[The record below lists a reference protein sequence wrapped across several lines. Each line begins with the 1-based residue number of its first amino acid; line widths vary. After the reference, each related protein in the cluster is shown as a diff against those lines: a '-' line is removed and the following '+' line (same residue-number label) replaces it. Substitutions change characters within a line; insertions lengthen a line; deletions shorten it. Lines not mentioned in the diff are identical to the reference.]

1 MDFFHFTFIS
11 FLKNLVLLHF
21 YFTYTG
27 KEFQGLFFMES
38 YDFFVVYKLCTTRHF
53 LCSFYKRAIY
63 KYSAAMYNKF
73 QDCPYYQ
80 QGAEY
85 LVMRRQM

>member
-1 MDFFHFTFIS
+1 
-11 FLKNLVLLHF
+11 
-21 YFTYTG
+21 
-27 KEFQGLFFMES
+27 MES

-73 QDCPYYQ
+73 QDGSIWTRTRW
-80 QGAEY
+80 QGFWRMNAGTAPIIS
-85 LVMRRQM
+85 QGTNIW